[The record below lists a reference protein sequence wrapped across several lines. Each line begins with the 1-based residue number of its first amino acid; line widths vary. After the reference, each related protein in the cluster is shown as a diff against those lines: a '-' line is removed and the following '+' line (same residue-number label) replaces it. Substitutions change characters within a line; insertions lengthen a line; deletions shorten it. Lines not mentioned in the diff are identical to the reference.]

1 MISWMLIFCW
11 NVKSQRLEEILKDL
25 VF

>member
-1 MISWMLIFCW
+1 MISWMLIYFW

>member
-1 MISWMLIFCW
+1 MISWMLIYCW